1 MTLERVLYAIAELG
15 IKQKVIQYTMAGS
28 DIYNINGRTIKDYP
42 LLFITPTGTQE
53 VKNNTTIYTLT
64 LYYLDR
70 LLDDFSNDVGI
81 MSTAMEQLKNII
93 RGIDELPEVVDVED
107 EYEITNFVETEAFDD
122 KLSGAYATIRVE
134 CKNET
139 TCFIP
144 GEDGEEAESNKE

>member
-1 MTLERVLYAIAELG
+1 MTLERLLYAISELA
-15 IKQKVIQYTMAGS
+15 IKQEVIQYTMAGS

-42 LLFITPTGTQE
+42 LLFITPSGSQE
-53 VKNNTTIYTLT
+53 VKDNTTIYTIT
-64 LYYLDR
+64 LYYLER
-70 LLDDFSNDVGI
+70 LLDDFSNDVTI
-81 MSTAMEQLKNII
+81 MSTAIEQLKNIV
-93 RGIDELPEVVDVED
+93 RGIDGLQEVVDVED
-107 EYEITNFVETEAFDD
+107 EYEITAFIETEAFDD